1 MHGING
7 HGTNE
12 KNRYVCIASTNYPVN
27 HNFVSEYEE
36 NSAHS
41 PKNAIVT
48 SNVISLASNK
58 INVRID
64 KLIAVCLLDTG
75 AQISI
80 IKRYFFDK
88 LPENIKQR
96 TIPSDIQFC
105 TVANNQKSRI
115 ELKIMLSF
123 EINKVNY
130 ESTFYILENTIEDL
144 ILGMDFLSSHL
155 AQIDLAENTITL
167 SNQIPHGAITNEKT
181 RLSLIQALTPT
192 YTSDTSHSSI
202 NILQAESLDN
212 NYDRLDRTQNT
223 LIHSIQ
229 QTAQEIEENVK
240 LLDLSESD
248 LCDNEKDIVRKLF
261 REHGEVMSSKPSQ
274 LGCLR
279 AYKYDLN
286 LSCDTKVIR
295 TPPYR
300 IDLNEKNTMKNEI
313 NKLVE
318 SGVIF
323 KSMSKWSHPCF
334 LVKKKNTDEKRLVVN
349 MKMLNKHIDV
359 PTYHTPN
366 VEDLMAILGTQK
378 PIYYS
383 KFDIRSAYFQLMLT
397 KRASEICSFSTFMGI
412 YSYARAPMGLSD
424 LPGIFQ
430 NIISEI
436 VGDMDNIF
444 TYMDDILVF
453 TSDFNTHV
461 NVIRELLQRFLKA
474 GLTISPNKTQ
484 IAVKEIE
491 FLGFIISK
499 NGVQNSPQNLS
510 KIINVELP
518 RTTKELKRVLGLFSY
533 VRRYVK
539 DHSKIACI
547 LYEQLKGN
555 KNVKLIWTSEMRE
568 AFHKLKRAI
577 QEAPP
582 LGFIDLKSE
591 YPVTLVSDSSSR
603 AIGYYLYQMQPNS
616 VTNKLEKR
624 YLFFGG
630 MNLHPVAQRWP
641 IWKSE
646 LYAVLMATKRLEQYL
661 KPKKFY

>member
-12 KNRYVCIASTNYPVN
+12 KNRYVCIAATNYPVN
-27 HNFVSEYEE
+27 HNFGSEYEE

-80 IKRYFFDK
+80 IKRNFFDK

-144 ILGMDFLSSHL
+144 ILGMDFLLSHL

-167 SNQIPHGAITNEKT
+167 SNQIPHGAITNKKT

-295 TPPYR
+295 TPPYH

-444 TYMDDILVF
+444 TYMDDIV
-453 TSDFNTHV
+453 
-461 NVIRELLQRFLKA
+461 
-474 GLTISPNKTQ
+474 
-484 IAVKEIE
+484 
-491 FLGFIISK
+491 
-499 NGVQNSPQNLS
+499 
-510 KIINVELP
+510 
-518 RTTKELKRVLGLFSY
+518 
-533 VRRYVK
+533 
-539 DHSKIACI
+539 
-547 LYEQLKGN
+547 
-555 KNVKLIWTSEMRE
+555 
-568 AFHKLKRAI
+568 
-577 QEAPP
+577 
-582 LGFIDLKSE
+582 
-591 YPVTLVSDSSSR
+591 
-603 AIGYYLYQMQPNS
+603 
-616 VTNKLEKR
+616 
-624 YLFFGG
+624 
-630 MNLHPVAQRWP
+630 
-641 IWKSE
+641 
-646 LYAVLMATKRLEQYL
+646 
-661 KPKKFY
+661 